1 MLRGYV
7 GWKVLVLV
15 HIKRTIRKYEEI
27 LGIDVR
33 ELFAEEG
40 PSAMRSIGYQASSST
55 SPIDEMRASPAGMVP
70 LTNTPAF
77 TLPAGRQTNIWR
89 EIFSAVETS
98 RAARTLVTG
107 PIQAERN
114 GLSTLEIGRTES
126 SSGSMKKANN
136 LVALGTRGSGGKL
149 NCITS
154 TG

>member
-1 MLRGYV
+1 
-7 GWKVLVLV
+7 
-15 HIKRTIRKYEEI
+15 
-27 LGIDVR
+27 
-33 ELFAEEG
+33 
-40 PSAMRSIGYQASSST
+40 
-55 SPIDEMRASPAGMVP
+55 MVDP
-70 LTNTPAF
+70 NKHTYI
-77 TLPAGRQTNIWR
+77 TNITMYKGYILR

-107 PIQAERN
+107 PIQAERD
-114 GLSTLEIGRTES
+114 GLFTLEIGRTES